1 MMIGL
6 LGERHAGSVVCV
18 HGDKLA
24 AVAELLEIL
33 LVPTR
38 HRGAGAAGRWDGAVF
53 VPWRASVGRVE
64 DWGMGEQPS
73 SVRRAGLAIRLGAV
87 VCLLI
92 GALVVAERGRD
103 QGVVVAAPSDTSVF
117 TPMKPQRLVDTRIG
131 LGTPQRRLRART
143 SVNIQV
149 TRRLGIPS
157 NATAVVANVIAVDA
171 DRPGY
176 LQLLPTG
183 QAAFGSS
190 STLNVDTPGQTIP
203 NAAFAPLGN
212 KGKLTVYAI
221 FTADVVIDIFG
232 YFTPATS
239 SKAGRLVPLTPTRIL
254 DTRISLGWTPPTP
267 LGNLAVR
274 FGESVVAETTVTLKV
289 AGRGGV
295 PKSGVS
301 AVVMNVTAVDPA
313 GPGYVQVAPTPV
325 VRRATSNLNTAAGR
339 TIANLVV
346 VPLGTAGSI
355 DLFVTTQ
362 ADLVADVV
370 GYFTDNTAPA
380 SSKGLFVPI
389 TPNRQLDTRLP
400 APRKPRPEGTVTTID
415 INDISTTA
423 IAIAGN
429 LTATEATQPGY
440 LQLAAPPISVRTSS
454 NLNISYAGQTIANAV
469 VSPVAADKVQL
480 YNRYPTH
487 ELLDVTGWFTS
498 VAAQLPPTTTT
509 TTKPTPTTTAPSTT
523 TTTTVPSPPVARLA
537 YAWQNQIYTINPDG
551 TGQLE
556 LTSGD
561 KNYWPRWSPDGNR
574 IAYVH
579 EVAGAHSLWVMNANG
594 SNKQQITDEINS
606 FGAAWSPDGGWLAFG
621 GASGAFPDG
630 ELKRVRSTAPFG
642 NPQAF
647 LSWEENPGD
656 LRDETLFPGGT
667 PAWSPSSNEIYFY
680 GGDLTGIYDEAI
692 LAYDVA
698 TQRLWMLTAIGGGG
712 SYGSVAEPA
721 ISPDGTRLGYTLTRS
736 PPSVPEELGPLISLR
751 SYPSMTSIAFTT
763 FAEDAQL
770 AFSRTDTR
778 VALMN
783 DSTGTAQVIVA
794 DADGTNRQYVTNG
807 YQPDWQPQ
815 P

>member
-1 MMIGL
+1 MGQQPPS
-6 LGERHAGSVVCV
+6 A
-18 HGDKLA
+18 
-24 AVAELLEIL
+24 
-33 LVPTR
+33 TR
-38 HRGAGAAGRWDGAVF
+38 T
-53 VPWRASVGRVE
+53 
-64 DWGMGEQPS
+64 
-73 SVRRAGLAIRLGAV
+73 GLAIRLGAV

-92 GALVVAERGRD
+92 GALVVAGRARD
-103 QGVVVAAPSDTSVF
+103 HGVVVAAPGDTSVF

-131 LGTPQRRLRART
+131 LGTPLGRLQART
-143 SVNIQV
+143 SVDIQV
-149 TRRLGIPS
+149 TGRLGIPS
-157 NATAVVANVIAVDA
+157 EATAVVANVIAVDA

-183 QAAFGSS
+183 QTAFGSS
-190 STLNVDTPGQTIP
+190 STLNVDTPAQTIP
-203 NAAFAPLGN
+203 NAAFASLGDN
-212 KGKLTVYAI
+212 GKLTVYAI

-254 DTRISLGWTPPTP
+254 DSRISLGWTSPRR
-267 LGNLAVR
+267 VDER
-274 FGESVVAETTVTLKV
+274 VVADSTVTLQV

-295 PKSGVS
+295 PRSGVS

-346 VPLGTAGSI
+346 VPLGTAGTV

-370 GYFTDNTAPA
+370 GYFTDSTASK

-400 APRKPRPEGTVTTID
+400 APRNPRPEGTVTTIN
-415 INDISTTA
+415 INDIATTA

-440 LQLAAPPISVRTSS
+440 LQLAAPPIAVRTSS
-454 NLNISYAGQTIANAV
+454 NLNISYPGQTIANAV
-469 VSPVAADKVQL
+469 VSPVAAGKVQL

-498 VAAQLPPTTTT
+498 VAPLPPPTTAATTTTPPAPTTTTSTTPRATTTT
-509 TTKPTPTTTAPSTT
+509 TTTT
-523 TTTTVPSPPVARLA
+523 TTLPLPPVAKLT
-537 YAWQNQIYTINPDG
+537 YAWRNQIYTINPDG
-551 TGQLE
+551 TGQLK
-556 LTSGD
+556 LTSVD

-579 EVAGAHSLWVMNANG
+579 EVAGAHSLWVMNADG
-594 SNKQQITDEINS
+594 SNKQQITDQNTS
-606 FGAAWSPDGGWLAFG
+606 FGPAWSPDGQWLTFG
-621 GASGAFPDG
+621 GT
-630 ELKRVRSTAPFG
+630 LQRIRSTAPFG
-642 NPQAF
+642 SPQPF
-647 LSWEENPGD
+647 RSWEWVPED
-656 LRDETLFPGGT
+656 LDDLTPIRGT
-667 PAWSPSSNEIYFY
+667 PVWSPSGNEIYY
-680 GGDLTGIYDEAI
+680 YTETGISDHAIAAYDLTTQQRWI
-692 LAYDVA
+692 LAE
-698 TQRLWMLTAIGGGG
+698 IGGGG

-721 ISPDGTRLGYTLTRS
+721 ISPDGTMLGYTYTRE
-736 PPSVPEELGPLISLR
+736 PPSVPATLGPLISLH
-751 SYPSMTSIAFTT
+751 SYTSGPLGGLGPQLPFTT

-770 AFSRTDTR
+770 AFSRTDDR

-783 DSTGTAQVIVA
+783 DSTGTAQIIVA
-794 DADGTNRQYVTNG
+794 DADGTGRQLVTNG
-807 YQPDWQPQ
+807 YQPDWQPR